1 MGQATHFKG
10 PILFSAQR
18 PGLENLNIARWNDQF
33 IQFDDYDHG
42 AIDETLRWVIVKDSG
57 ASVAVVADARSG
69 EVNLN
74 SAATTDND
82 GASLQGHEEYF
93 SLPSTAGNRLW
104 YETRIKTSDVDQMD
118 ILVGLTETFAT
129 NPENALAS
137 SNIIGFLL
145 TDGSAVISGVTEAS
159 DTATTVTLDT
169 AHSTLT
175 NDTYVTLGFVATK
188 GASSA
193 SDRVDFYI
201 NRKKVGTS
209 STNIP
214 TANMKMMVMS
224 LSGDATGTKV
234 TTLDYMMGA
243 QDRDV
248 TYVEG
253 PA

>member
-1 MGQATHFKG
+1 MATHFKG

-18 PGLENLNIARWNDQF
+18 AALENLNIARWNDQF

-42 AIDETLRWVIVKDSG
+42 AIDETLRWTIVKDSG
-57 ASVAVVADARSG
+57 AAAAIVADARSG
-69 EVNLN
+69 ELSLT
-74 SAATTDND
+74 SANTTDND
-82 GASLQGHEEYF
+82 GASIQGKQEYF
-93 SLPSTAGNRLW
+93 SLPSTAGNKLY
-104 YETRIKTSDVDQMD
+104 YETRIKMSDVDQMD
-118 ILVGLTETFAT
+118 VLVGLTETFAT

-145 TDGSAVISGVTEAS
+145 TDGSAVIAGVTEAS

-169 AHSTLT
+169 TLSTLT

-188 GASSA
+188 AN
-193 SDRVDFYI
+193 SDGNNKVDFYI
-201 NRKKVGTS
+201 NRKYAGTS
-209 STNIP
+209 TTNIP
-214 TANMKMMVMS
+214 TANMKMMAMS
-224 LSGDATGTKV
+224 VSGDATGQKV

-248 TYVEG
+248 TYADG

>member
-1 MGQATHFKG
+1 MATHFKG

-18 PGLENLNIARWNDQF
+18 AALENLNIARWNDQF

-57 ASVAVVADARSG
+57 ASVSVVADARSG
-69 EVNLN
+69 EVNLT
-74 SAATTDND
+74 STATTEND

-93 SLPSTAGNRLW
+93 SLPSTAGNKLY

-129 NPENALAS
+129 NPEAALLSA
-137 SNIIGFLL
+137 NIIGFLL
-145 TDGSAVISGVTEAS
+145 VDGSAVISGVTEAS
-159 DTATTVTLDT
+159 DSQTLTTLNTDL
-169 AHSTLT
+169 STLT

-188 GASSA
+188 GN
-193 SDRVDFYI
+193 SDGNDTVEFFI
-201 NRKKVGTS
+201 NRKSAGTTTS
-209 STNIP
+209 NIP

-234 TTLDYMMGA
+234 TTLDYMMAA

-248 TYVEG
+248 TYADG

>member
-1 MGQATHFKG
+1 MATHFKG

-18 PGLENLNIARWNDQF
+18 PALENLNIARWNDQF

-42 AIDETLRWVIVKDSG
+42 AIDETLRWTIVKDSG
-57 ASVAVVADARSG
+57 AAAAIVADARSG
-69 EVNLN
+69 ELNLT
-74 SAATTDND
+74 SANTTDND
-82 GASLQGHEEYF
+82 GASIQGKQEYF
-93 SLPSTAGNRLW
+93 SLPSTAGNKLY
-104 YETRIKTSDVDQMD
+104 YETRIKMSDVDQMD
-118 ILVGLTETFAT
+118 VLVGLTETFTT

-145 TDGSAVISGVTEAS
+145 TDGSAVIAGVTEAS

-169 AHSTLT
+169 TLSTLT

-188 GASSA
+188 AN
-193 SDRVDFYI
+193 SDGNNKVDFYI
-201 NRKKVGTS
+201 NRKYAGTS
-209 STNIP
+209 TTNIP
-214 TANMKMMVMS
+214 TANMKMMAMS
-224 LSGDATGTKV
+224 VSGDATGQKI

-248 TYVEG
+248 TYSDG